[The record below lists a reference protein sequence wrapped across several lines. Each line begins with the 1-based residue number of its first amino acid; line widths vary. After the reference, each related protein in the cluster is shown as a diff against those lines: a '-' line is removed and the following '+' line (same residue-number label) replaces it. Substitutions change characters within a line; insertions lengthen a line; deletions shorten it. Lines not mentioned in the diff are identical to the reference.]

1 MFRKLSFAAS
11 RQNGKRLFRWS
22 IVALIGIVGGGL
34 LGEMV
39 AAPLAGLRGGGAYSF
54 SSLSANPNASV
65 VDGQSGLPLPC
76 PECPDSYGVAAK
88 LRSDREQRMSDEF
101 RELGAVA
108 VDPPPTTDIDDGYR
122 YGGRF
127 PDPPQP
133 AFRTEPA
140 PEPSGPGA
148 AERESPFLADAADP
162 PIL

>member
-11 RQNGKRLFRWS
+11 RATGKRLFRWS
-22 IVALIGIVGGGL
+22 IVALIGIVGGGF

-39 AAPLAGLRGGGAYSF
+39 AAPLAGLRGGDTGSF

-65 VDGQSGLPLPC
+65 VEGQSGLPLPC
-76 PECPDSYGVAAK
+76 LDCPDSYGVAAK

-108 VDPPPTTDIDDGYR
+108 VDPPSMTDVDDGYR

-127 PDPPQP
+127 PDPPPP
-133 AFRTEPA
+133 AMRVETT
-140 PEPSGPGA
+140 PETSGPSA
-148 AERESPFLADAADP
+148 AERESPLIAETADP
-162 PIL
+162 TIP